1 MQLLFNFSA
10 AWNPLTLIQRL
21 SELPSRPRSVLW
33 RGFADRR
40 GGINGIWACDRN
52 LYQSGLNFKCTVML
66 LISLCHYFWTRK
78 YIVSYRLIA
87 IISSSGK
94 HSRKH
99 ESRWEEEMCRGYT
112 GQPSSLLIGS
122 WDRSLLL
129 FFSLRFFCSRWC
141 GKFSLSLCQIHFQ
154 DDFLAQLQ
162 SVTRSPITG
171 RKERDGELYT
181 PPHSVNIISRQFVLH
196 NLTPSVK
203 KCGARGEERREESG
217 LLCSWCHFSYWSW
230 VVK

>member
-1 MQLLFNFSA
+1 MYSDAPDFPLSLFLNQEVYCIISA
-10 AWNPLTLIQRL
+10 HSHYQFIWKTLTQARIKMKGGDVQRL
-21 SELPSRPRSVLW
+21 HGP
-33 RGFADRR
+33 A
-40 GGINGIWACDRN
+40 
-52 LYQSGLNFKCTVML
+52 
-66 LISLCHYFWTRK
+66 LISAHWL
-78 YIVSYRLIA
+78 VGSL
-87 IISSSGK
+87 SSFF
-94 HSRKH
+94 
-99 ESRWEEEMCRGYT
+99 
-112 GQPSSLLIGS
+112 
-122 WDRSLLL
+122 